1 MNDDDKS
8 QFDISAPGSLT
19 PAAVMEVMDRSSK
32 ASKVPR
38 PTSSNPSVCHPSGSC
53 SVATPDPC
61 LDQQTETVS
70 PSKSMTRSVR
80 ASDRSIS
87 TQSASKMDNWTS
99 SVPLS
104 SNVIPESPTHNTYS
118 PSAAVSTRKRRIS
131 AVSNSS
137 ETMNSIESEHV
148 QLRRPAR
155 PRNNIIDTVTKA
167 NAAEPTVPRQEA
179 IKYRCQHCKKV
190 CYSSKRLK
198 VGH

>member
-1 MNDDDKS
+1 
-8 QFDISAPGSLT
+8 
-19 PAAVMEVMDRSSK
+19 
-32 ASKVPR
+32 
-38 PTSSNPSVCHPSGSC
+38 
-53 SVATPDPC
+53 
-61 LDQQTETVS
+61 
-70 PSKSMTRSVR
+70 MTRSVR

-87 TQSASKMDNWTS
+87 TQSASKMDNRTS
-99 SVPLS
+99 SLPLS

-148 QLRRPAR
+148 QLRRLAR
-155 PRNNIIDTVTKA
+155 PRNNIIDTVTKV
-167 NAAEPTVPRQEA
+167 NAAEPSESAPLQEA

-190 CYSSKRLK
+190 CDSSKRLK